1 MLSKYSLIFSRVVYN
16 SCEFSMTPLSN
27 NKATH
32 KIQVKPERR
41 PAMDMLAPGNRR
53 QRTQT

>member
-1 MLSKYSLIFSRVVYN
+1 MTFSNIRVVSS
-16 SCEFSMTPLSN
+16 SCEFPLTLLSN
-27 NKATH
+27 SKATH